1 MFRENDKLVDSC
13 DRRQILSSDNV
24 LIYDYDKLEEII
36 YKYYYSGEL
45 KVIEY
50 LKNDLS
56 IIHNKKGES
65 ISSKGNEIDLFL
77 ENNYLE
83 LTSEDDDT
91 IKSIVFSWIDEK
103 AKINREQAVKILNTL
118 IRTNNPKIKTKA
130 MQTAARNYF
139 TGCIETLE
147 LELNN
152 ESKTEIYRG
161 PSWDDFEPTEMDPIY
176 RADTFLELSEVA
188 IKLIKTK
195 HNTI

>member
-1 MFRENDKLVDSC
+1 METKNKIVDNSK
-13 DRRQILSSDNV
+13 RRQIFSFDNI
-24 LIYDYDKLEEII
+24 LIYDFDKLEEII

-65 ISSKGNEIDLFL
+65 ISSKGNEIDVFL

-83 LTSEDDDT
+83 LTSEDDST
-91 IKSIVFSWIDEK
+91 IISIVFNWIDEK
-103 AKINREQAVKILNTL
+103 TKINREYAVKILNTL

-139 TGCIETLE
+139 LGCLETLE

-152 ESKTEIYRG
+152 ESKTDIYRG
-161 PSWDDFEPTEMDPIY
+161 PNWDDFEPTEMDPVY

-195 HNTI
+195 HNTV